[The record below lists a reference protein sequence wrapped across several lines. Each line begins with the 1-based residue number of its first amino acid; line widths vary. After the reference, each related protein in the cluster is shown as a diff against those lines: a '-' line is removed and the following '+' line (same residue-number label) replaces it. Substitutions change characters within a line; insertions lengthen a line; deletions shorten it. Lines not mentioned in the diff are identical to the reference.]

1 MPVSNSWVR
10 ILCKGINWYLT
21 NAVSRE
27 ILYYHHHFVSFCI
40 VEIMWYLF
48 VRKLIFKKIFSNVI
62 KAICNFKRCY
72 YNLFMEVWDTPW
84 TVTNQIKFRCVPPP
98 LDQMSWHIYRVMA
111 LRVFRWAIL
120 LSLAGF
126 GCSFDVFNKNETDFV
141 DNMVQKVMACKNIP
155 GKN

>member
-10 ILCKGINWYLT
+10 ILCKGRNWYLT

-98 LDQMSWHIYRVMA
+98 LDPPHVLTYLQSDGLMGVSMGDSA
-111 LRVFRWAIL
+111 L
-120 LSLAGF
+120 
-126 GCSFDVFNKNETDFV
+126 
-141 DNMVQKVMACKNIP
+141 P
-155 GKN
+155 GGLWLQFWCL